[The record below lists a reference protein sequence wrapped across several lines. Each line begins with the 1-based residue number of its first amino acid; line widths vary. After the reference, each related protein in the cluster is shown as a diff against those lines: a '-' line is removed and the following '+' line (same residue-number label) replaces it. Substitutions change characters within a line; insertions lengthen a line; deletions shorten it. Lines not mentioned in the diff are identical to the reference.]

1 MKKKEREK
9 INPKLCAEGLHRF
22 LINYYQMLELKEKAV
37 FFGAITLLY
46 DCGSDEWLSK
56 STEEYRGTNPRNE
69 ME

>member
-22 LINYYQMLELKEKAV
+22 LINYSHMLELKEKAV

-56 STEEYRGTNPRNE
+56 STEEYDAWNPFE
-69 ME
+69 EAT